1 MELSLLARERAR
13 LCTGLAGSTL
23 DPMMRAKWWAQANA
37 WAIVADHLEATQ
49 RIIEGGRLN
58 RLEYSTEQ
66 SSADKESVDKQDMK
80 STLNII
86 RSKRPRIRRQ
96 SKESRSPA

>member
-1 MELSLLARERAR
+1 MDPVLSARERAQ
-13 LCTGLAGSTL
+13 LCAKRAGLTL

-66 SSADKESVDKQDMK
+66 SSADKESIDQQDLK
-80 STLNII
+80 STLNVI